1 MTDLSNWIGREL
13 VTSETLDAM
22 QLTKMAATMDRPL
35 GFNKGEKLP
44 AGWHWLF
51 FNQLETQSRLGPDG
65 HPKRGNFL
73 PPVEL
78 PRRMWAGSRLHWHA
92 PFLAG
97 HKVTRTARVLDVTE
111 KTGKS
116 GAMIFV
122 KVGYTYRDGQTVL
135 LEEEH
140 DIVYRDDPPRDANV
154 TAVTA
159 KAPAKLVFE
168 REGAHLRKITPD
180 PVLLFRYSAVTFN
193 GHRIHYDAD
202 YVRNVE
208 GYPGLI
214 VHGPLIATFA
224 LDFIEF
230 DLAPGRS
237 IEKFSFRMKK
247 PTFDYAPFHLHA
259 DASADGK
266 GYAAWT
272 SDNNG
277 QVALDGEIVLA

>member
-35 GFNKGEKLP
+35 SFNKGEKLP

-51 FNQLETQSRLGPDG
+51 FNQLEAQANLGPDG
-65 HPKRGNFL
+65 HPRRGNFL

-97 HKVTRTARVLDVTE
+97 HTVTRTARVLDVTE
-111 KTGKS
+111 KAGKS
-116 GAMIFV
+116 GQMIFV

-140 DIVYRDDPPRDANV
+140 DIVYRDDPPRDANA

-159 KAPAKLVFE
+159 KAPDKLVFE
-168 REGAHLRKITPD
+168 REGAHLRKVTPD

-259 DASADGK
+259 SASADGK

-277 QVALDGEIVLA
+277 QVALDGDIVLA

>member
-1 MTDLSNWIGREL
+1 MVVAGGVVDGVELAKVRCEAAVDDDHVPGDVPRRRRDQVVNGPCHVVHGAEVLDPGLGDETFAEEL
-13 VTSETLDAM
+13 VLRAAVDA
-22 QLTKMAATMDRPL
+22 
-35 GFNKGEKLP
+35 GGV
-44 AGWHWLF
+44 G
-51 FNQLETQSRLGPDG
+51 LET
-65 HPKRGNFL
+65 
-73 PPVEL
+73 
-78 PRRMWAGSRLHWHA
+78 
-92 PFLAG
+92 
-97 HKVTRTARVLDVTE
+97 TRTHAVD
-111 KTGKS
+111 
-116 GAMIFV
+116 
-122 KVGYTYRDGQTVL
+122 
-135 LEEEH
+135 
-140 DIVYRDDPPRDANV
+140 RDASG
-154 TAVTA
+154 TE
-159 KAPAKLVFE
+159 LE

-202 YVRNVE
+202 YVSNVE